1 MNTNKTN
8 TNSKYNN
15 MDNINSFKKI
25 QLITNA
31 KNPVKGTQF
40 AKDKINGGYKAKQVY
55 TSKLSGNYGILTGK
69 GITLL
74 LSILI
79 SLN

>member
-40 AKDKINGGYKAKQVY
+40 AKDKINGGYKAMSQTDRK
-55 TSKLSGNYGILTGK
+55 TR
-69 GITLL
+69 
-74 LSILI
+74 I
-79 SLN
+79 SLTD